1 MRSRTESRADV
12 ILASMPWDMLE
23 IPSIQI
29 GTLDAVLRRAGISVA
44 TRAYKFDFI
53 DRCIASERLSA
64 ADYLRIAN
72 RCETAI
78 GDWIFAVPPYAD
90 VDDER
95 DAAYV
100 SILVRELGV
109 SDELIA
115 LARRFRAQVAPFVD
129 ECVEDLVASG
139 ARVVGFSSTF
149 SQNIPSLLTALCL
162 KRRAPDITILLG
174 GSNCDGAMG
183 AAIHRAFPFVD
194 FVVRG
199 EGERVVPRL
208 VRELLDGGPVTP
220 QPGLCHRVDGRS
232 VVEPEGAETV
242 PMSEVPP
249 PRFDEYFESFG
260 SSLAREQLTSDVR
273 LMYESSRGCWWGE
286 KSHCT
291 FCGLNGATMKFRS
304 KDPEVVVREIEALA
318 RRHQRLDFQ
327 LVDNIM
333 DMDYVHS
340 VLPRLRDA
348 GFDLTLFYE
357 TKSNLRRE
365 HVKLLADAG
374 VDRIQP
380 GIESLSTPILKLM
393 KKGVTAFQNIRLL
406 KWGAEYG
413 VGIYWNIICGFPREP
428 EAEYARMAEL
438 VPLLTHLDAPEIG
451 TLRVDRF
458 SPYHKDPAR
467 YGLELLGP
475 RAHFK
480 HLYDVEPDIL
490 IDLAYTFEYRHIDGR
505 SVDGYSAPLRA
516 AVKAWRDEG
525 AASSLT
531 WRRGPG
537 FVVVHDRRVGR
548 APNDVYLEREA
559 AVAFE
564 ACNDGATLEGVAQAI
579 AAAGMTPPPAV
590 ELEDLL
596 RQLVALGLAIVEDR
610 RYLTL
615 ALPVRTR
622 AVAVVEEQRTESRRV
637 RSLPLAG

>member
-1 MRSRTESRADV
+1 MRSRIDSRADV
-12 ILASMPWDMLE
+12 ILASMPWEMLE
-23 IPSIQI
+23 IPSIQL
-29 GTLDAVLRRAGISVA
+29 GTLDAVLRRAGLPVA

-53 DRCIASERLSA
+53 DRCIAATAQLPEPERLSA
-64 ADYLRIAN
+64 ADYLRVAN
-72 RCETAI
+72 RCETAL
-78 GDWIFAVPPYAD
+78 GDWIFAVPPYAT
-90 VDDER
+90 V
-95 DAAYV
+95 DAARDSAYL
-100 SILVRELGV
+100 SILRRELGV
-109 SDELIA
+109 GDELIA
-115 LARRFRAQVAPFVD
+115 LARRFREHVAPFVD

-139 ARVVGFSSTF
+139 ARIVGFSSTF
-149 SQNIPSLLTALCL
+149 SQNIPSLLAAQCL
-162 KRRAPDITILLG
+162 KRRAPDVAIVFG
-174 GSNCDGAMG
+174 GSNFDGPMG
-183 AAIHRAFPFVD
+183 AAIHHAFPFVD

-199 EGERVVPRL
+199 EGERVLPRL

-232 VVEPEGAETV
+232 VAEPEGGETV
-242 PMSEVPP
+242 PMSEVPS

-260 SSLAREQLTSDVR
+260 SSLARQQLSGDVR

-304 KDPEVVVREIEALA
+304 KDPEVVVCEIEALA

-333 DMDYVHS
+333 DMDYVRS

-365 HVKLLADAG
+365 HVALLAEAG

-428 EAEYARMAEL
+428 ETEYARMAEL

-475 RAHFK
+475 RAHFE
-480 HLYDVEPDIL
+480 HLYAVEPAVL
-490 IDLAYTFEYRHIDGR
+490 VDLAYTFEYRHVDGR
-505 SVDGYSAPLRA
+505 SVEGYSAPLRA
-516 AVKAWRDEG
+516 AVKIWREQG

-548 APNDVYLEREA
+548 PPNDVY
-559 AVAFE
+559 
-564 ACNDGATLEGVAQAI
+564 
-579 AAAGMTPPPAV
+579 
-590 ELEDLL
+590 
-596 RQLVALGLAIVEDR
+596 
-610 RYLTL
+610 
-615 ALPVRTR
+615 
-622 AVAVVEEQRTESRRV
+622 
-637 RSLPLAG
+637 